1 MKGSLI
7 IITSPSG
14 GGKGTL
20 IREVLVTVPQIT
32 YSVSYTTRPVR
43 PGEENGREY
52 FFISRQEFEER
63 RAKGEFLESAT
74 VHGNLYGTSRSQIE
88 EITDSGQ
95 DVILEIDVQ
104 GANII
109 LAKEPDIVSVF
120 ILPPSFPVLSE
131 RLRKRATESP
141 EEIDL
146 RLRNAFSE
154 VQQFKTFKYLIVNE
168 TLEEAADD
176 IRSIIRAE
184 RLRTVRRK
192 DDVRGILDGF
202 DASKTK

>member
-20 IREVLVTVPQIT
+20 IREVLATVSEIT
-32 YSVSYTTRPVR
+32 YSVSYTTRPMR
-43 PGEENGREY
+43 PGEEDGREY
-52 FFISRQEFEER
+52 FFISREEFEDR
-63 RAKGEFLESAT
+63 QAKGEFLESAT

-88 EITDSGQ
+88 KVTDSGK

-131 RLRKRATESP
+131 RLKKRATESP
-141 EEIDL
+141 QEIEL
-146 RLRNAFSE
+146 
-154 VQQFKTFKYLIVNE
+154 
-168 TLEEAADD
+168 
-176 IRSIIRAE
+176 
-184 RLRTVRRK
+184 
-192 DDVRGILDGF
+192 
-202 DASKTK
+202 